1 MTKPT
6 LSIVATSRNDNH
18 GGNALWRTQHFVN
31 GLVAQAEKFQF
42 PIELVLVDWNPP
54 EDRPNLYEALK
65 WPEKSDYFSYRVV
78 EVPKNVHD
86 TFDHA
91 DKLPLFQYIAKNVGI
106 RRAQGDFILS
116 TNIDIL
122 FSDEITA
129 FMKERLVSGTLY
141 RVDRYDIEDKI
152 QDEWSFDEIL
162 AYAKNHVIRV
172 NSISGTVPYEEFK
185 GNYHNQIQAFLRL
198 FCFTLMLPYKI
209 LRRIV
214 KIFKK
219 NIPYRKDFLT
229 TKKNLGF
236 LWQEFIDKAY
246 KPIKYF
252 IYLMKI
258 ALGKGLHTN
267 ACGDFTL
274 LSKEDWFKLH
284 GYPEWP
290 QYSWHI
296 DSVLVYQCYHDG
308 IRMNNLPTTHAIY
321 HIEHGSGW
329 TPENE
334 KLLFKRLKEKGIPYM
349 DDKGLV
355 DEFENQ
361 KKKNKKGEYIV
372 YGPDNWGLAN
382 LTLVERGNSSC

>member
-1 MTKPT
+1 MTKPI

-122 FSDEITA
+122 FSDEIMA
-129 FMKERLVSGTLY
+129 FMKERLVSGSLY

-162 AYAKNHVIRV
+162 VYAKNHVIRASPV
-172 NSISGTVPYEEFK
+172 IGTSLQTKTVGGLHNFLMSIFLFLK
-185 GNYHNQIQAFLRL
+185 GFFFFPINLIRGNINK
-198 FCFTLMLPYKI
+198 LMKEQDLTFSELVYKI
-209 LRRIV
+209 RNYV
-214 KIFKK
+214 
-219 NIPYRKDFLT
+219 
-229 TKKNLGF
+229 
-236 LWQEFIDKAY
+236 
-246 KPIKYF
+246 
-252 IYLMKI
+252 IYLGKI
-258 ALGKGLHTN
+258 AIGKGLHTN

-296 DSVLVYQCYHDG
+296 DSILVYQCYHNG
-308 IRMNNLPTTHAIY
+308 IKMNNLPTSHAIY

-329 TPENE
+329 TPEGE
-334 KLLFKRLKEKGIPYM
+334 KLLFGRLKEKGIPYM
-349 DDKGLV
+349 DDRALQAELK
-355 DEFENQ
+355 NQ
-361 KKKNKKGEYIV
+361 KQKNKKGEYIV
-372 YGPDNWGLAN
+372 YGPGNWGLAD